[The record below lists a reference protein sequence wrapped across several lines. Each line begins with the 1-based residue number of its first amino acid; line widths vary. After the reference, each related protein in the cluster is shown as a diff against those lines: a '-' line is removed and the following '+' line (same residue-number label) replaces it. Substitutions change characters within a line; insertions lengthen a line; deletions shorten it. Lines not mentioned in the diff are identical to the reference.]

1 MPDYAQGHIYGIAD
15 ARTGECIYVGA
26 SCNLLCCRWGNH
38 RNIVVHGR
46 AAHNGSAGLLH
57 AYMKAEGLWHF
68 GIFEIEA
75 YPCAGRVQLRERERQ
90 VVMERHPRFFN
101 AYSMVVSKRPSGSR
115 ASVKCECGAVVSK
128 AGLRSHQRTAKH
140 RLSLALCAPPT
151 STGPAQSMPPWKRPE
166 GTVAQS
172 ERTGSCTSE
181 RTPGPSGPD

>member
-101 AYSMVVSKRPSGSR
+101 AYSMVCAKRTPGSR

-140 RLSLALCAPPT
+140 RKAAALGPGDLLSPGAPISLTMGSLVPQQTADRQAYSECISAGIAAT
-151 STGPAQSMPPWKRPE
+151 S
-166 GTVAQS
+166 
-172 ERTGSCTSE
+172 
-181 RTPGPSGPD
+181 

>member
-75 YPCAGRVQLRERERQ
+75 YPCGPQAMGRNQLR
-90 VVMERHPRFFN
+90 
-101 AYSMVVSKRPSGSR
+101 AW
-115 ASVKCECGAVVSK
+115 
-128 AGLRSHQRTAKH
+128 
-140 RLSLALCAPPT
+140 LSLVIVYRRLAHEFMQMHVLRNI
-151 STGPAQSMPPWKRPE
+151 SVQ
-166 GTVAQS
+166 Q
-172 ERTGSCTSE
+172 
-181 RTPGPSGPD
+181 